1 MCHVLP
7 ECYLISFSTTC
18 QVHYSYQTADNTDA
32 QRSVMARPRSQ
43 PGCSAVW
50 LSGASSSP
58 PYGCRAGR
66 PALFP
71 SLPMWPQKG
80 DGAIFPPGLCSSKW
94 FPQLLGLASVWW

>member
-71 SLPMWPQKG
+71 SFPMWPQKG
-80 DGAIFPPGLCSSKW
+80 DGAILTPGLCSSRW